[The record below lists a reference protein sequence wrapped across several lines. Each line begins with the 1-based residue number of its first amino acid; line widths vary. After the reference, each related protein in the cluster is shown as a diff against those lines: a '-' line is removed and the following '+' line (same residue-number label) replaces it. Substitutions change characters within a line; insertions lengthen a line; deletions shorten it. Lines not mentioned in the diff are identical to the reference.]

1 MFKAMAP
8 LVVTRLLWLI
18 VSSSISGWHWNRSLQ
33 KFSDLSDQLRCP
45 PLRVGAVSTKCQ
57 WMPFLGDARGQVL
70 RRRCRRSDA
79 SGAFFHA
86 CIVFE
91 FAGMQ
96 ASHHRGIV
104 VELVSFH
111 FFPSKDLCRAYH
123 FVGGGGWSMWKSERK
138 LCEAKF

>member
-1 MFKAMAP
+1 
-8 LVVTRLLWLI
+8 
-18 VSSSISGWHWNRSLQ
+18 
-33 KFSDLSDQLRCP
+33 
-45 PLRVGAVSTKCQ
+45 
-57 WMPFLGDARGQVL
+57 MPFLGDARGQVL

-96 ASHHRGIV
+96 ASHHRGIA

-111 FFPSKDLCRAYH
+111 FFPSKDLRRAYH
-123 FVGGGGWSMWKSERK
+123 FVGGGWLVHVEKRK
-138 LCEAKF
+138 EIMRSKVLIRN